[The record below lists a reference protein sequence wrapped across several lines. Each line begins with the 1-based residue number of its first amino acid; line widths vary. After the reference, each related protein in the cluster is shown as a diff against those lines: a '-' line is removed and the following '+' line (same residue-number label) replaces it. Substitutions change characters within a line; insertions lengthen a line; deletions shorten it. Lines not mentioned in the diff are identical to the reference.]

1 MERSFTLSHSI
12 KRCRSLSQIE
22 NDLNSESPSR
32 RKNNKVLSQKVYR
45 GRLSLGKG
53 GAAGRISRRR
63 SKNSHQFL
71 NVDGDDDDYYWDGSN
86 DSDLPRPSSSSTFR
100 CLAVIE
106 RASSSSSSGNEAQKS
121 SLNESVLSQVAENE
135 RDNLYRDLDN
145 FLCADRYVSNK
156 LTMAKTPGRTDQVFT
171 IGSKKK
177 LHRYGDVLWLILRAY
192 FSGREV
198 CGGQDATFEVDALV
212 CSKREQRSRV
222 LDEIM
227 SYEAIPLKE
236 GYERLEMT
244 YMTHLQKTRREVNEL
259 LEEYGRYQALY
270 PHSKAMIDDC
280 NARKGTTFT
289 KQLLEK
295 VTLLTVWLNT
305 VEDLT
310 SKITQLGTVFEV
322 SRLPD
327 ADKLWPRPLHSQ
339 SWTVGLRDARPVFA
353 AFVKRSL
360 HVKGMKR
367 LVTRVWE
374 LCETTVMKTAILL
387 QSPIASYAHAASRQR
402 TMLRLTA
409 EQMERYSDMFNYT
422 LTSEKAQAIHLPSVG
437 PMFIFVL
444 GVRLELAREWLSVRS
459 KWSIPA
465 GAEMDRLTLETLIED
480 CRDCVEE
487 AVHVKQFFLD
497 VIQSICPEG
506 HKGKLCTADF
516 DETLKDVFEKYL
528 GYVERWC
535 DTIAQNGDLGRLFSR
550 LEREW
555 KTTVQCARHIHTGLD
570 ILASS
575 FCTFL
580 PHLLDVLVVSFWET
594 NMDRI
599 GVKHGIRELDE
610 DADNGYDSQ
619 SHEQIT
625 GFDAFRS
632 YNSVIREVKE
642 RSARLV
648 GLLRGALLDLHDA
661 AGYMMRQ
668 SIEVVAAAL
677 RAEHCLVDFGET
689 SVAVSVLVDST
700 SADKALSQDLVTA
713 LAEGRK
719 PDSGHII
726 VLPTQH
732 SRWMCNYRRVKLT
745 LEENVMENIHYLR
758 TDVVCVVGQDYRL
771 EKKFPGVFELVMSSC
786 SSHHNVDREL
796 KQLAATFLDLSDI
809 LSQGIAALCS
819 DVRRTYDTLK
829 MRDYVHSTLIHAFN
843 FAFQLHRDVC
853 RYVSDSY
860 ITEFGEELAVRGL
873 NVIHQW
879 KVLVSVMQPQPSPHI
894 PLWASQA
901 FNFIHFLT
909 DPKYTQYLS
918 DDEFHLLKEDVEE
931 CKRLILGDKDSI
943 VIPVPRSRSST
954 LNSPRTPDSLASKMA
969 NVAMVSR
976 RAKLA
981 AAALDTDKMV
991 AKRTTY
997 PLGRVVALKREE
1009 FKVENYADP
1018 SKTVPFRYQL
1028 LERIGGGS
1036 FGTVYKAL
1044 NVDAQCVIAVK
1055 KIRVERGVL
1064 KILQGEVDIFRNLNH
1079 KNLVKYY
1086 GCEVHQDEVLIMM
1099 EYCSEGTLERICRE
1113 GLDEELV
1120 RRYTNSLLRA
1130 VAYIHS
1136 QKVVHRDIKPA
1147 NIFLDLHCV
1156 LKLGDFGC
1164 SVRLR
1169 DQATIYGEIAE
1180 YAGTVQYMAPE
1191 VLTYGGKAEDGRYRG
1206 YGRAVD
1212 IWSIGCVV
1220 LQMTTGR
1227 APWPEMHPLQITMR
1241 VCQGGLP
1248 AYPLPIGPL
1257 LKHFLDMCFVF
1268 DPDKRKSAEQLLLHP
1283 FANLHV
1289 DSDSVLQSVTES
1301 ERHSDDTLDPTSAS
1315 RHNDS
1320 DSSIRSCSNHG

>member
-1 MERSFTLSHSI
+1 MTSTRNRLVGGCS
-12 KRCRSLSQIE
+12 
-22 NDLNSESPSR
+22 
-32 RKNNKVLSQKVYR
+32 RKNSKVLSQKVYR

-53 GAAGRISRRR
+53 GVAGRINRRK
-63 SKNSHQFL
+63 SKNGHQFL
-71 NVDGDDDDYYWDGSN
+71 NVGDDDDDYYWDGST
-86 DSDLPRPSSSSTFR
+86 DSGLPRPSSSSTFR

-106 RASSSSSSGNEAQKS
+106 RASSSSSSGNDATRS
-121 SLNESVLSQVAENE
+121 GLNDSVLAEVVENE
-135 RDNLYRDLDN
+135 RDNLFRDLDN

-156 LTMAKTPGRTDQVFT
+156 MTMAQTPGRSDQTFT

-177 LHRYGDVLWLILRAY
+177 QHRYGDVLWLILRAY

-198 CGGQDATFEVDALV
+198 SGGQDATFEVDALV
-212 CSKREQRSRV
+212 CSKREQRSQV

-227 SYEAIPLKE
+227 NYEAIPLVE
-236 GYERLEMT
+236 GYERLEMN
-244 YMTHLQKTRREVNEL
+244 YMSHLQCTRKEVIEL
-259 LEEYGRYQALY
+259 LDEFGRYQALF
-270 PHSKAMIDDC
+270 PHSKAMVEDC
-280 NARKGTTFT
+280 TARKGTDFT
-289 KQLLEK
+289 KQLLDK
-295 VTLLTVWLNT
+295 VTLLTTWLNT
-305 VEDLT
+305 VEDLA

-322 SRLPD
+322 SRLPN
-327 ADKLWPRPLHSQ
+327 AEKLWPRPLHST

-360 HVKGMKR
+360 LVRGMKR
-367 LVTRVWE
+367 VVGRVWE

-387 QSPIASYAHAASRQR
+387 QPPIASYAHAASRQR
-402 TMLRLTA
+402 TMLRLTS

-422 LTSEKAQAIHLPSVG
+422 LTSERAQAIHLPSVG

-465 GAEMDRLTLETLIED
+465 GAELDISTMDTLIED
-480 CRDCVEE
+480 SRDCVEE
-487 AVHVKQFFLD
+487 AVQVKQFFLD
-497 VIQSICPEG
+497 VIQSICPKG
-506 HKGKLCTADF
+506 QKGKLCTTDF
-516 DETLKDVFEKYL
+516 DESLKDVFEKYL
-528 GYVERWC
+528 GYMERWC
-535 DTIAQNGDLGRLFSR
+535 DSVAQSGDLGRLFSR
-550 LEREW
+550 LEEEW
-555 KTTVQCARHIHTGLD
+555 KTAVQCARHIHTGLD
-570 ILASS
+570 MLASS

-580 PHLLDVLVVSFWET
+580 PHLLDVLVVTFWEK

-599 GVKHGIRELDE
+599 GVRHGIRELDE
-610 DADNGYDSQ
+610 EIDNGYDSQ
-619 SHEQIT
+619 TQEQVT
-625 GFDAFRS
+625 VFDAFRS

-648 GLLRGALLDLHDA
+648 ALLRGALMDLHDA
-661 AGYMMRQ
+661 TGYRMSQ
-668 SIEVVAAAL
+668 SLENVAAAL
-677 RAEHCLVDFGET
+677 RPEHCLVDFGEA
-689 SVAVSVLVDST
+689 SVAVCILVDST
-700 SADKALSQDLVTA
+700 SADKALAQDLVTA

-719 PDSGHII
+719 PETGHVI
-726 VLPTQH
+726 VLPKQH

-745 LEENVMENIHYLR
+745 LEENVMQNIHYLR
-758 TDVVCVVGQDYRL
+758 TDVVCVVGQSYRL
-771 EKKFPGVFELVMSSC
+771 EKNFPGVFDMVMPSC

-796 KQLAATFLDLSDI
+796 KHLAATFLDLSAI

-819 DVRRTYDTLK
+819 DVRRTYDSLK

-853 RYVSDSY
+853 RYVGDSY
-860 ITEFGEELAVRGL
+860 MAEFGGELAVRGL
-873 NVIHQW
+873 DVIHQW
-879 KVLVSVMQPQPSPHI
+879 KELVSVMEPQPSPHI
-894 PLWASQA
+894 PLWASHA

-909 DPKYTQYLS
+909 DPKYTEYLT

-931 CKRLILGDKDSI
+931 CKRLVLMDKDAISI
-943 VIPVPRSRSST
+943 AVPRSRTST
-954 LNSPRTPDSLASKMA
+954 LSSPRTPDSLASKMKK
-969 NVAMVSR
+969 VALVSR
-976 RAKLA
+976 RAKLE
-981 AAALDTDKMV
+981 AAALETDKMV
-991 AKRTTY
+991 AKRVSY
-997 PLGRVVALKREE
+997 PLGRVVTIKRDQ
-1009 FKVENYADP
+1009 FNLENYADP
-1018 SKTVPFRYQL
+1018 SRTLPFRYQI
-1028 LERIGGGS
+1028 LEKLAGGS

-1044 NVDAQCVIAVK
+1044 NLDAQCVIAVK

-1099 EYCSEGTLERICRE
+1099 EFCSEGTLERVCRE

-1130 VAYIHS
+1130 VAYMHS

-1169 DQATIYGEIAE
+1169 DQATVYGEIAE

-1191 VLTYGGKAEDGRYRG
+1191 VLTYGGMAEDGRYRG

-1220 LQMTTGR
+1220 LQMSTGR
-1227 APWPEMHPLQITMR
+1227 APWPEMHPFQITMR

-1248 AYPLPIGPL
+1248 AYPVPVGPL
-1257 LKHFLDMCFVF
+1257 LKHFLDQCFVF
-1268 DPDKRKSAEQLLLHP
+1268 DPDERKSAEQLLQDP

-1289 DSDSVLQSVTES
+1289 DSDSVLQSVIGA
-1301 ERHSDDTLDPTSAS
+1301 ERPSDDVIDPGSPQNG
-1315 RHNDS
+1315 HNDS
-1320 DSSIRSCSNHG
+1320 GSSTRSVSSSG